1 MTALFTHVSC
11 TACSLYPICFL
22 PQRQQPH
29 IHKKSSFTNI
39 FLVYIYTLLNVSLTR
54 KPWCTVNFGNEQRHL
69 MWLFV
74 GVYFWFV
81 KAFFFFY
88 NRRTPTSDWV
98 KRARAVWEPFLQDH
112 QSKRGGALRC
122 TFSNLALSPAR
133 QASRRG
139 DTLRPSGPQGQH
151 SLPFL
156 SHLTDSLQG
165 RYLLFLNSPSAAAG
179 VVNLGAI
186 SGWYPAW
193 WNPCPV
199 ARGCEGFTD
208 VPAKGGRDLN
218 VLDGGLHYFKVRC
231 SYSLPPTEN
240 S

>member
-1 MTALFTHVSC
+1 MVFCGGLF
-11 TACSLYPICFL
+11 LICEGILFFITGEH
-22 PQRQQPH
+22 QPVTGSRGPELSGSTFFK
-29 IHKKSSFTNI
+29 IT
-39 FLVYIYTLLNVSLTR
+39 
-54 KPWCTVNFGNEQRHL
+54 
-69 MWLFV
+69 
-74 GVYFWFV
+74 
-81 KAFFFFY
+81 KA
-88 NRRTPTSDWV
+88 
-98 KRARAVWEPFLQDH
+98 
-112 QSKRGGALRC
+112 RGGSLRC
-122 TFSNLALSPAR
+122 TFSNLVLSPAR

-151 SLPFL
+151 SLLFL

-165 RYLLFLNSPSAAAG
+165 RSLVFLNSPSAAAG
-179 VVNLGAI
+179 VVNLGAM

-218 VLDGGLHYFKVRC
+218 VLDGGLHFFKVRC